1 MRRITNKDLVKLG
14 FPDVIVK
21 NTYNW
26 KGKKYA
32 GTPSYVH
39 EVIDKFYATAKA
51 LVSLYNKEIGTEM
64 HTVSKKT
71 KEYSVYLDG
80 RLVFY
85 FYQSWNHTYKNQ
97 HLTRIKD
104 IVKKLLITYSFDK
117 LREEVTKLSEEIM
130 IKTSFTYFLK
140 KYCICTD
147 KRAAIRVLTDTLKK
161 YEYANCRTIEKIN
174 SEEWTE
180 EWTFSKEFKVDTQN
194 LRMALRG
201 YSKICIPKDGEWIYL
216 GRMHLP
222 EMESGILRF
231 VVLSDREIV
240 KEVYPS
246 LILNIL

>member
-51 LVSLYNKEIGTEM
+51 LISLYNKEIGTEM
-64 HTVSKKT
+64 HTVSRRIDA
-71 KEYSVYLDG
+71 YSVYLDG
-80 RLVFY
+80 ELVFS
-85 FYQSWNHTYKNQ
+85 FYQSWRYTYKHQ
-97 HLTRIKD
+97 HLTKIKD
-104 IVKKLLITYSFDK
+104 IVKKLLAKHSFDE
-117 LREEVTKLSEEIM
+117 LREKVMKLSEEMMMKI
-130 IKTSFTYFLK
+130 SFTYFLK

-147 KRAAIRVLTDTLKK
+147 KRDAIKVLTDTLKK
-161 YEYANCRTIEKIN
+161 YEYANCRTVEKTN
-174 SEEWTE
+174 SE

-194 LRMALRG
+194 LRTALRG
-201 YSKICIPKDGEWIYL
+201 YSKICIPKDGKWIYL
-216 GRMHLP
+216 GHMHLP

-231 VVLSDREIV
+231 VVLSDRKIV